1 MAHSTSG
8 APSERNATSASNHTS
23 ASADAQTSPRPRKAF
38 PLRFLAGALAHW
50 QIIASAVLL
59 GGGVA
64 GLAATYDDYCGM
76 TELSYAPAALR
87 SDFEEGSKVSGFR
100 PGVMAAQIETESHW
114 RVGVVSHQGAKGI
127 AQFTDEAWNAEHYSF
142 GNGGNV
148 LNPHDAIAAQAR
160 YLSELRTR
168 LAKYASNEDQ
178 LQDVVLAGYNAGPGS
193 VEKYGGV
200 PPFPE
205 TQNYVK
211 TIRELADTK
220 YKLTCSPDLSL
231 QAGEA
236 ELREWRD
243 PGNGWCSC
251 GWYGSVPGG
260 VGIGCGGGFCE
271 CFGSCV
277 CERFCGFFGEAFGDE
292 FRPLNSAYLE
302 NRPAYIAIKE
312 YFVTSIAGGVF

>member
-1 MAHSTSG
+1 MADSTSS
-8 APSERNATSASNHTS
+8 ASSERSATGANNHTP
-23 ASADAQTSPRPRKAF
+23 ASADAQASPRQRKAF

-59 GGGVA
+59 GGGVV

-87 SDFEEGSKVSGFR
+87 TDFEEGSKVSGFR

-114 RVGVVSHQGAKGI
+114 RVGVVSNQGAKGI
-127 AQFTDEAWNAEHYSF
+127 AQFTDDAWSGDHYSF

-160 YLSELRTR
+160 YLAELRTR
-168 LAKYASNEDQ
+168 LAKYASNEDE

-200 PPFPE
+200 PPYEE

-211 TIRELADTK
+211 SIRELANSK
-220 YKLTCSPDLSL
+220 YKLTCSPEH
-231 QAGEA
+231 QFKQA
-236 ELREWRD
+236 ELTFV
-243 PGNGWCSC
+243 NGVTPAMAGVHADGTPLSAEESASAAAEASASASASASARASAS
-251 GWYGSVPGG
+251 GSA
-260 VGIGCGGGFCE
+260 
-271 CFGSCV
+271 GSSV
-277 CERFCGFFGEAFGDE
+277 Q
-292 FRPLNSAYLE
+292 PSA
-302 NRPAYIAIKE
+302 
-312 YFVTSIAGGVF
+312 TSSGR

>member
-23 ASADAQTSPRPRKAF
+23 ASADAQTSPRPRIAF

-114 RVGVVSHQGAKGI
+114 RVGVESHQGAKGI

-168 LAKYASNEDQ
+168 LAK
-178 LQDVVLAGYNAGPGS
+178 
-193 VEKYGGV
+193 
-200 PPFPE
+200 
-205 TQNYVK
+205 
-211 TIRELADTK
+211 
-220 YKLTCSPDLSL
+220 
-231 QAGEA
+231 
-236 ELREWRD
+236 
-243 PGNGWCSC
+243 
-251 GWYGSVPGG
+251 
-260 VGIGCGGGFCE
+260 
-271 CFGSCV
+271 
-277 CERFCGFFGEAFGDE
+277 
-292 FRPLNSAYLE
+292 
-302 NRPAYIAIKE
+302 
-312 YFVTSIAGGVF
+312 

>member
-160 YLSELRTR
+160 YLSEIRTR

-220 YKLTCSPDLSL
+220 YKLTCSPY
-231 QAGEA
+231 AAVG
-236 ELREWRD
+236 R
-243 PGNGWCSC
+243 
-251 GWYGSVPGG
+251 G
-260 VGIGCGGGFCE
+260 VGERGGGGFRLGICKR
-271 CFGSCV
+271 FGSSV

>member
-1 MAHSTSG
+1 MVRYSIGMADSTSS
-8 APSERNATSASNHTS
+8 ASSERSATGANNHTS
-23 ASADAQTSPRPRKAF
+23 ASADAQTSPRQRKAF

-114 RVGVVSHQGAKGI
+114 RVGVVSNQGAKGI
-127 AQFTDEAWNAEHYSF
+127 AQFTDDAWSGDHYSF

-160 YLSELRTR
+160 YLAELRTR
-168 LAKYASNEDQ
+168 LAKYASNEDE

-200 PPFPE
+200 PPYEE

-211 TIRELADTK
+211 TIRELANSK
-220 YKLTCSPDLSL
+220 YKLTCSPEH
-231 QAGEA
+231 QFKQA
-236 ELREWRD
+236 ELSFV
-243 PGNGWCSC
+243 NGVTPAMAGVHADGTPLSAEESASAAAEASASASASTRPSAS
-251 GWYGSVPGG
+251 GSA
-260 VGIGCGGGFCE
+260 
-271 CFGSCV
+271 GSSV
-277 CERFCGFFGEAFGDE
+277 Q
-292 FRPLNSAYLE
+292 PSA
-302 NRPAYIAIKE
+302 
-312 YFVTSIAGGVF
+312 TSSGR

>member
-38 PLRFLAGALAHW
+38 PLRFIAGVLAHW

-114 RVGVVSHQGAKGI
+114 RVGVESHQGAKGI

-160 YLSELRTR
+160 YLSELRFKQ
-168 LAKYASNEDQ
+168 AKLSFVNGVTPAMAGVHADGTPLSAEESAS
-178 LQDVVLAGYNAGPGS
+178 AA
-193 VEKYGGV
+193 
-200 PPFPE
+200 
-205 TQNYVK
+205 
-211 TIRELADTK
+211 
-220 YKLTCSPDLSL
+220 
-231 QAGEA
+231 A
-236 ELREWRD
+236 EV
-243 PGNGWCSC
+243 SA
-251 GWYGSVPGG
+251 SA
-260 VGIGCGGGFCE
+260 
-271 CFGSCV
+271 S
-277 CERFCGFFGEAFGDE
+277 ASASA
-292 FRPLNSAYLE
+292 RPSASASS
-302 NRPAYIAIKE
+302 RSSAKPSA
-312 YFVTSIAGGVF
+312 TGR

>member
-1 MAHSTSG
+1 M
-8 APSERNATSASNHTS
+8 
-23 ASADAQTSPRPRKAF
+23 
-38 PLRFLAGALAHW
+38 RFLAGALAHW

-64 GLAATYDDYCGM
+64 GLAATYDNYCGM
-76 TELSYAPAALR
+76 TELSYAPAALQ
-87 SDFEEGSKVSGFR
+87 SDFEQGAKVSGFR
-100 PGVMAAQIETESHW
+100 AGVMAAQIETESHW
-114 RVGVVSHQGAKGI
+114 RVGVESHQGAKVSGFRAGVMAAQIETESHWRVGVESHQGAKGI

-160 YLSELRTR
+160 YLGELRTR

-220 YKLTCSPDLSL
+220 YKLTCSPEYQFKQAKLSFVNGVTPAM
-231 QAGEA
+231 AGVHADGTPLSTEESASAAA
-236 ELREWRD
+236 EV
-243 PGNGWCSC
+243 SA
-251 GWYGSVPGG
+251 SA
-260 VGIGCGGGFCE
+260 
-271 CFGSCV
+271 S
-277 CERFCGFFGEAFGDE
+277 ASASA
-292 FRPLNSAYLE
+292 RPSTSASA
-302 NRPAYIAIKE
+302 RSSAKPSA
-312 YFVTSIAGGVF
+312 TGR

>member
-1 MAHSTSG
+1 
-8 APSERNATSASNHTS
+8 
-23 ASADAQTSPRPRKAF
+23 
-38 PLRFLAGALAHW
+38 
-50 QIIASAVLL
+50 
-59 GGGVA
+59 
-64 GLAATYDDYCGM
+64 
-76 TELSYAPAALR
+76 
-87 SDFEEGSKVSGFR
+87 
-100 PGVMAAQIETESHW
+100 MAAQIETESHW
-114 RVGVVSHQGAKGI
+114 RVGVESHQGAKGI

-220 YKLTCSPDLSL
+220 YKLTCSPEYQFKQAKLSFVNGVTPAM
-231 QAGEA
+231 AGVHADGTPLSA
-236 ELREWRD
+236 EE
-243 PGNGWCSC
+243 SA
-251 GWYGSVPGG
+251 SAAEV
-260 VGIGCGGGFCE
+260 
-271 CFGSCV
+271 S
-277 CERFCGFFGEAFGDE
+277 ASASASASA
-292 FRPLNSAYLE
+292 RPSTSASS
-302 NRPAYIAIKE
+302 RSSAKPSA
-312 YFVTSIAGGVF
+312 TGR

>member
-1 MAHSTSG
+1 MADSTSS
-8 APSERNATSASNHTS
+8 ASSERSATGATNHTP
-23 ASADAQTSPRPRKAF
+23 ASADAQASPRQRKAF

-59 GGGVA
+59 GGGVV

-87 SDFEEGSKVSGFR
+87 TDFEEGSKVSGFR

-114 RVGVVSHQGAKGI
+114 RVGVVSNQGAKGI
-127 AQFTDEAWNAEHYSF
+127 AQFTDDAWSGDHYSF

-160 YLSELRTR
+160 YLAELRTR
-168 LAKYASNEDQ
+168 LAKYASNEDE

-200 PPFPE
+200 PPYEE

-211 TIRELADTK
+211 SIRELANSK
-220 YKLTCSPDLSL
+220 YKLICSPEH
-231 QAGEA
+231 QFKQA
-236 ELREWRD
+236 ELTFV
-243 PGNGWCSC
+243 NGVTPAMAGVHADGTPLSAEESASAAAEASASASASASARASAS
-251 GWYGSVPGG
+251 GSA
-260 VGIGCGGGFCE
+260 
-271 CFGSCV
+271 GS
-277 CERFCGFFGEAFGDE
+277 
-292 FRPLNSAYLE
+292 SAK
-302 NRPAYIAIKE
+302 PS
-312 YFVTSIAGGVF
+312 VTSSGR

>member
-23 ASADAQTSPRPRKAF
+23 ASADAQTSPRPHKAF

-87 SDFEEGSKVSGFR
+87 SDFE
-100 PGVMAAQIETESHW
+100 
-114 RVGVVSHQGAKGI
+114 
-127 AQFTDEAWNAEHYSF
+127 
-142 GNGGNV
+142 
-148 LNPHDAIAAQAR
+148 AQAR
-160 YLSELRTR
+160 YLGELRTR

-220 YKLTCSPDLSL
+220 YKLTCSPEYQFKQAKLSFVNGVTPAM
-231 QAGEA
+231 AGVHADGTPLSTEESASAAA
-236 ELREWRD
+236 EV
-243 PGNGWCSC
+243 SA
-251 GWYGSVPGG
+251 SA
-260 VGIGCGGGFCE
+260 
-271 CFGSCV
+271 S
-277 CERFCGFFGEAFGDE
+277 ASASA
-292 FRPLNSAYLE
+292 RPSTSASA
-302 NRPAYIAIKE
+302 RSSAKPSA
-312 YFVTSIAGGVF
+312 TGR

>member
-1 MAHSTSG
+1 MADSTSS
-8 APSERNATSASNHTS
+8 ASSERSATGANNHIP
-23 ASADAQTSPRPRKAF
+23 ASADAQTSPRQRKAF

-87 SDFEEGSKVSGFR
+87 SDFEEGSKVAGFR
-100 PGVMAAQIETESHW
+100 PGVLAAQIETESHW

-127 AQFTDEAWNAEHYSF
+127 AQFTDDAWSGGHYSF

-160 YLSELRTR
+160 YLGELRTR
-168 LAKYASNEDQ
+168 LAKYASNEDE

-200 PPFPE
+200 PPFEE

-211 TIRELADTK
+211 SIRELANSK
-220 YKLTCSPDLSL
+220 YKLTCSPEYQFKQAKLSFVNGVTPAM
-231 QAGEA
+231 AGVHADGTALSPEESASAAAEA
-236 ELREWRD
+236 SASASVSASARA
-243 PGNGWCSC
+243 SAS
-251 GWYGSVPGG
+251 GSA
-260 VGIGCGGGFCE
+260 
-271 CFGSCV
+271 GSSV
-277 CERFCGFFGEAFGDE
+277 K
-292 FRPLNSAYLE
+292 PSA
-302 NRPAYIAIKE
+302 
-312 YFVTSIAGGVF
+312 TSSGR

>member
-23 ASADAQTSPRPRKAF
+23 ASADEQTSPRPRKAF
-38 PLRFLAGALAHW
+38 PLRFIAGVLAHW

-100 PGVMAAQIETESHW
+100 PGVVAAQIETESHW
-114 RVGVVSHQGAKGI
+114 RVGAVSNQGAKGI

-168 LAKYASNEDQ
+168 LAKYASNEDE

-220 YKLTCSPDLSL
+220 YKLTCSPDYHFKQAKLSFVNGVTPAM
-231 QAGEA
+231 AGVHADGTPLSA
-236 ELREWRD
+236 EESASAAAEVSASASASTSAR
-243 PGNGWCSC
+243 PSAS
-251 GWYGSVPGG
+251 GSA
-260 VGIGCGGGFCE
+260 
-271 CFGSCV
+271 GSSV
-277 CERFCGFFGEAFGDE
+277 K
-292 FRPLNSAYLE
+292 PSA
-302 NRPAYIAIKE
+302 
-312 YFVTSIAGGVF
+312 TSSGR

>member
-1 MAHSTSG
+1 
-8 APSERNATSASNHTS
+8 
-23 ASADAQTSPRPRKAF
+23 
-38 PLRFLAGALAHW
+38 
-50 QIIASAVLL
+50 
-59 GGGVA
+59 
-64 GLAATYDDYCGM
+64 M

-100 PGVMAAQIETESHW
+100 PGVLAAQIETESHW

-127 AQFTDEAWNAEHYSF
+127 AQFTDDAWSGGHYSF

-160 YLSELRTR
+160 YLGELRTR
-168 LAKYASNEDQ
+168 LAKYASNEDE

-220 YKLTCSPDLSL
+220 YKLTCSPDYHFKQAKLSFVNGVTPAM
-231 QAGEA
+231 AGVHADGTPLSA
-236 ELREWRD
+236 EESASAVEVSASASASASARA
-243 PGNGWCSC
+243 SAS
-251 GWYGSVPGG
+251 GSA
-260 VGIGCGGGFCE
+260 
-271 CFGSCV
+271 GSSV
-277 CERFCGFFGEAFGDE
+277 K
-292 FRPLNSAYLE
+292 PSAPSSG
-302 NRPAYIAIKE
+302 R
-312 YFVTSIAGGVF
+312 

>member
-1 MAHSTSG
+1 M
-8 APSERNATSASNHTS
+8 
-23 ASADAQTSPRPRKAF
+23 
-38 PLRFLAGALAHW
+38 
-50 QIIASAVLL
+50 
-59 GGGVA
+59 
-64 GLAATYDDYCGM
+64 
-76 TELSYAPAALR
+76 
-87 SDFEEGSKVSGFR
+87 SGFR

-160 YLSELRTR
+160 YLGELRTR

-220 YKLTCSPDLSL
+220 YKLTCSPEYQFKQAKLSFVNGVTPAM
-231 QAGEA
+231 AGVHADGTPLSTEESASAAA
-236 ELREWRD
+236 EVSASASASASAR
-243 PGNGWCSC
+243 PSAS
-251 GWYGSVPGG
+251 GSA
-260 VGIGCGGGFCE
+260 
-271 CFGSCV
+271 GSSV
-277 CERFCGFFGEAFGDE
+277 K
-292 FRPLNSAYLE
+292 PSA
-302 NRPAYIAIKE
+302 
-312 YFVTSIAGGVF
+312 TSSGR

>member
-1 MAHSTSG
+1 M
-8 APSERNATSASNHTS
+8 
-23 ASADAQTSPRPRKAF
+23 
-38 PLRFLAGALAHW
+38 
-50 QIIASAVLL
+50 
-59 GGGVA
+59 
-64 GLAATYDDYCGM
+64 
-76 TELSYAPAALR
+76 
-87 SDFEEGSKVSGFR
+87 SGFR

-220 YKLTCSPDLSL
+220 YKLTCSPEYQFKQAKLSFVNGVTPAM
-231 QAGEA
+231 AGVHADGTPLSAEESASAAEA
-236 ELREWRD
+236 
-243 PGNGWCSC
+243 S
-251 GWYGSVPGG
+251 
-260 VGIGCGGGFCE
+260 
-271 CFGSCV
+271 
-277 CERFCGFFGEAFGDE
+277 A
-292 FRPLNSAYLE
+292 RPSTSASA
-302 NRPAYIAIKE
+302 RPSASASARPSASASSRSSAKPSA
-312 YFVTSIAGGVF
+312 TGR

>member
-1 MAHSTSG
+1 M
-8 APSERNATSASNHTS
+8 
-23 ASADAQTSPRPRKAF
+23 
-38 PLRFLAGALAHW
+38 
-50 QIIASAVLL
+50 

-87 SDFEEGSKVSGFR
+87 SDFEEGSKVAGFR
-100 PGVMAAQIETESHW
+100 PGVLAAQIETESHW

-127 AQFTDEAWNAEHYSF
+127 AQFTDDAWSGGHYSF

-168 LAKYASNEDQ
+168 LAKYASNEDE

-200 PPFPE
+200 PPYEE

-211 TIRELADTK
+211 SIRELANSK
-220 YKLTCSPDLSL
+220 YKLTCSPEYQFKQAKLSFVNGVTPAM
-231 QAGEA
+231 AGVHADGTPLSAEESASAAAEA
-236 ELREWRD
+236 SASASASASAR
-243 PGNGWCSC
+243 PSAS
-251 GWYGSVPGG
+251 GSAESSTKP
-260 VGIGCGGGFCE
+260 
-271 CFGSCV
+271 
-277 CERFCGFFGEAFGDE
+277 
-292 FRPLNSAYLE
+292 SA
-302 NRPAYIAIKE
+302 
-312 YFVTSIAGGVF
+312 TSSGR

>member
-1 MAHSTSG
+1 
-8 APSERNATSASNHTS
+8 
-23 ASADAQTSPRPRKAF
+23 
-38 PLRFLAGALAHW
+38 
-50 QIIASAVLL
+50 
-59 GGGVA
+59 
-64 GLAATYDDYCGM
+64 M
-76 TELSYAPAALR
+76 TELSYAPTALR

-220 YKLTCSPDLSL
+220 YKLTCSPEYQFKQAKLSFVNGVTPAM
-231 QAGEA
+231 AGVHADGTPLSA
-236 ELREWRD
+236 EE
-243 PGNGWCSC
+243 SA
-251 GWYGSVPGG
+251 SAAEV
-260 VGIGCGGGFCE
+260 
-271 CFGSCV
+271 S
-277 CERFCGFFGEAFGDE
+277 ASASASASA
-292 FRPLNSAYLE
+292 RPSTSASA
-302 NRPAYIAIKE
+302 RPSASASSRSSAKPSA
-312 YFVTSIAGGVF
+312 TGR